1 MKVLR
6 KNIVISLTMTVL
18 VLLFNLPLIAQELR
32 TASEESDFENYT
44 SYQEMMEF
52 MQQVQAQ
59 STEML
64 LSTFGKTIEGRF
76 QPYAILSRP
85 LITQPWEAL
94 ASGKPIVL
102 LNANIHGGE
111 RTLRESLLML
121 LRDLATAGTE
131 ENKFLDDMVILVAP
145 SVNPDGFVR
154 ASRGN
159 SVGLDLNRDFIKL
172 EQPATW
178 NYAHNILLKWQPHIY
193 MDGHNG
199 GAYPYNICYESPTH
213 AATNIKLIDICDEE
227 IFPYISERM
236 EEHDYKAWYYSG
248 GNKTAWRGGGTNPR
262 DNSNYGGFF
271 NSISILY
278 ESPGQDRATGA
289 KSGYVATR
297 ALLEYISDNADKI
310 MEYVDQARR
319 ETIELGQKAQGD
331 IAIEVTRGPMDY
343 KVSYLISEGRGED
356 RKIIEVTDADLLI
369 KPVVTKTRPRPYAY
383 ILEARAYKAIALL
396 KKHSITIEVLQE
408 DVELDIEAYNMTGI
422 QRRSV
427 YDHPGSVSVTCD
439 NAMIKRKQT
448 FKKGDYVVRT
458 GQMQGRLVTLMLEP
472 ETNDNVLTWNTMD
485 AILPRSPG
493 RSFDPKIVEGQD
505 QPGSTRPAIIPI
517 FKLMTPMALPT
528 QIFKD
533 DDNTLN

>member
-1 MKVLR
+1 MNFLR
-6 KNIVISLTMTVL
+6 KNSIVGLALTFL
-18 VLLFNLPLIAQELR
+18 VLLVAVPLMGQELR
-32 TASEESDFENYT
+32 TASEESNFENYT
-44 SYQEMMEF
+44 SYEEMMEF
-52 MQQVQAQ
+52 MQQVQGR
-59 STEML
+59 STEMV
-64 LSTFGKTIEGRF
+64 LSSFGKTIEGRL

-85 LITQPWEAL
+85 LITQPWEAF
-94 ASGKPIVL
+94 ASGKPVVL

-121 LRDLATAGTE
+121 LRDLATAGSE
-131 ENKFLDDMVILVAP
+131 ENKLLDDMVILVVP
-145 SVNPDGFVR
+145 SINPDGFVR

-159 SVGLDLNRDFIKL
+159 SAGLDLNRDFIKL

-199 GAYPYNICYESPTH
+199 GAYPYNICYESPAH
-213 AATNIKLIDICDEE
+213 AATNLRLINICDEE

-236 EEHDYKAWYYSG
+236 EEHGYQAWYYSG
-248 GNKTAWRGGGTNPR
+248 GNRTAWRGGSPEAR
-262 DNSNYGGFF
+262 DNTNYGGFF
-271 NSISILY
+271 NSISILF
-278 ESPGQDRATGA
+278 ESPSQDRAAGA
-289 KSGYVATR
+289 KSGYVASR
-297 ALLEYISDNADKI
+297 ALLEYIAANADKV
-310 MEYVDQARR
+310 MNYVSWARR

-343 KVSYLISEGRGED
+343 KVSYLIAEGRGAD
-356 RKIIEVTDADLLI
+356 RQIIEVTDADLII
-369 KPVVTKTRPRPYAY
+369 KPVVTKSRPRPYAY
-383 ILEARAYKAIALL
+383 ILEARAYKAVALL

-408 DVELDIEAYNMTGI
+408 DIELDIEAYNMTGI

-448 FKKGDYVVRT
+448 FKKGSYVVRT
-458 GQMQGRLVTLMLEP
+458 GQMQGRLVTQLLEP
-472 ETNDNVLTWNTMD
+472 ETSDNVLTWNTMD

-505 QPGSTRPAIIPI
+505 RSRSNRPAIIPI
-517 FKLMTPMALPT
+517 FKLMTPMALPM
-528 QIFKD
+528 QIWKQD
-533 DDNTLN
+533 DTGN

>member
-1 MKVLR
+1 MKFLG
-6 KNIVISLTMTVL
+6 KNSIIGLALTVL
-18 VLLFNLPLIAQELR
+18 VLLINLPLIGQELR
-32 TASEESDFENYT
+32 TAAEESNFQNYT
-44 SYQEMMEF
+44 SYEEMMEF
-52 MQQVQAQ
+52 MQQVQAS
-59 STEML
+59 STDMV
-64 LSTFGKTIEGRF
+64 LSTFGKTIEGRL
-76 QPYAILSRP
+76 QPYAVLSRP
-85 LITQPWEAL
+85 LITQPWEAF

-111 RTLRESLLML
+111 RTLRESLLL
-121 LRDLATAGTE
+121 ILRDLATPGTE
-131 ENKFLDDMVILVAP
+131 ENKLLDDMVIIVAP
-145 SVNPDGFVR
+145 SINPDGFVR

-178 NYAHNILLKWQPHIY
+178 NYAHNILLAWQPHIY

-213 AATNIKLIDICDEE
+213 AATNLKLINICDEE
-227 IFPYISERM
+227 IFPYISDEM
-236 EEHDYKAWYYSG
+236 EIHGYKAWYYSG
-248 GNKTAWRGGGTNPR
+248 GNRTAWRGGGTNPR

-271 NSISILY
+271 NSISILF
-278 ESPGQDRATGA
+278 ESPSQDRATGA
-289 KSGYVATR
+289 KSGYIATR
-297 ALLEYISDNADKI
+297 ALLEYIASNADKV
-310 MEYVDQARR
+310 MSYVSWARR
-319 ETIELGQKAQGD
+319 ETIELGQKARGD

-356 RKIIEVTDADLLI
+356 RQIIEVTDADLLI

-383 ILEARAYKAIALL
+383 ILEARAYKAVALL

-422 QRRSV
+422 QHRSV

-448 FKKGDYVVRT
+448 FKKGSFVVRT

-485 AILPRSPG
+485 AILPRTPG
-493 RSFDPKIVEGQD
+493 RSLDPKIVEGQD
-505 QPGSTRPAIIPI
+505 QPRSTRLAIIPI

-528 QIFKD
+528 RIWKQGD
-533 DDNTLN
+533 TRS